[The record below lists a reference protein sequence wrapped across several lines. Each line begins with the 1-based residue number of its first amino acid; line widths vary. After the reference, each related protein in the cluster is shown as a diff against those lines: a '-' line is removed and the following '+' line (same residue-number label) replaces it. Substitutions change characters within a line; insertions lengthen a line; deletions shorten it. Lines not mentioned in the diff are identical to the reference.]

1 MAIPQSFLD
10 QLKMSCDIET
20 IVSSYVQLKRSGRT
34 SKGLCPFHSEK
45 TPSFVVYHDSES
57 FYCFG
62 CGAGGDVISFI
73 MRIENL
79 SYIEALKFL
88 ADRAGIPFPEEERE
102 DPSLRI
108 KPLIYEINRE
118 AAHFYHNQ
126 LKADAGIPGR
136 EYLMGE
142 RKLTPKTITK
152 YGLGFAPPGWDNLR
166 SHLRKK
172 GFSDEEMLAAAVV
185 SRGRDGKSV
194 YDTFRNRVIF
204 PIIDIRKNV
213 VGFGGR
219 VMDDSKP
226 KYLNSSDT
234 PVFKK
239 SRNLFSLNFAKNVS
253 DGRLILAEGYMD
265 VIAMNQAGFENVVA
279 TLGTALT
286 PEQARLMATYAGEIV
301 ISYDSDGPGRT
312 ATNRAVGLL
321 EEAGL
326 KTRILDMKG
335 AKDPDEFIKK
345 YGAERFKM
353 LVNGARN
360 VTEYQ
365 LGVIRAKYD
374 LGEDEQR
381 AAYLQEGVHFLA
393 TVQSSIEREIYGGR
407 MAQETDI
414 PREVILSNI
423 DQERRKNLARARK
436 KEASDLQSGRL
447 EFRAGRTPGMAAEDG
462 LLACLYH
469 HPDWAGR
476 ILPRVSEDT
485 LSEEGRKLY
494 RLILEGQRTGAA
506 ELSDLTPKLD
516 EKESGR
522 MARILALVSDGQL
535 GITPEAL
542 EDYLKTLANA
552 DLQKRVRESG
562 TLSDEE
568 YGRLFEQIRKSKLSG
583 NSSAK

>member
-20 IVSSYVQLKRSGRT
+20 IVSSYVPLKRAGRT

-79 SYIEALKFL
+79 GYIEALKFL
-88 ADRAGIPFPEEERE
+88 ADRAGLPFPEEERE

-118 AAHFYHNQ
+118 AAHFYHDQ
-126 LKADAGIPGR
+126 LKSDVGLSGR

-142 RKLTPKTITK
+142 RKLSAKTVTK

-166 SHLRKK
+166 NHLRKK
-172 GFSDEEMLAAAVV
+172 GFSDEDMLAAAVV

-219 VMDDSKP
+219 VMDDAKP

-239 SRNLFSLNFAKNVS
+239 SRNLFSLNFAKNVTDS
-253 DGRLILAEGYMD
+253 RLILAEGYMD

-286 PEQARLMATYAGEIV
+286 PDQARLMATYAKEIV
-301 ISYDSDGPGRT
+301 IAYDSDGPGRT

-345 YGAERFKM
+345 YGSERFKM
-353 LVNGARN
+353 LIDGARN

-374 LGEDEQR
+374 LGSDEQR
-381 AAYLQEGVHFLA
+381 AAYLQEGVSFLA
-393 TVQSSIEREIYGGR
+393 SVPSDIEREIYGGR
-407 MAQETDI
+407 MAQEAGV
-414 PREVILSNI
+414 PREVVKVSI
-423 DQERRKNLARARK
+423 DSARKKNYARARK
-436 KEASDLQSGRL
+436 KESSDLQSGRL
-447 EFRAGRTPGMAAEDG
+447 ELKMGRKAGDAAEDG
-462 LLACLYH
+462 LIGCLYY
-469 HPDWAGR
+469 HPDWAGK
-476 ILPRVSEDT
+476 IIPKVDESA
-485 LSEEGRKLY
+485 LSEETAKIY
-494 RLILEGQRTGAA
+494 RLLLEMQRTGGGT
-506 ELSDLTPKLD
+506 LSDLTPKLD

-522 MARILALVSDGQL
+522 LAGILARVSDGQL

-542 EDYLKTLANA
+542 GDYLSTIENARLQKTLNGSGEMSLEEAEA
-552 DLQKRVRESG
+552 LAEAIRRKKLKR
-562 TLSDEE
+562 
-568 YGRLFEQIRKSKLSG
+568 
-583 NSSAK
+583 

>member
-20 IVSSYVQLKRSGRT
+20 IVSSYVPLKRAGRT

-79 SYIEALKFL
+79 GYIEALKFL
-88 ADRAGIPFPEEERE
+88 ADRAGLPFPEEERE

-118 AAHFYHNQ
+118 AAHFYHDQ
-126 LKADAGIPGR
+126 LKSDVGLSGR

-142 RKLTPKTITK
+142 RKLSAKTVTK

-166 SHLRKK
+166 NHLRKK
-172 GFSDEEMLAAAVV
+172 GFSDEDMLAAAVV

-219 VMDDSKP
+219 VMDDAKP

-239 SRNLFSLNFAKNVS
+239 SRNLFSLNFAKNVTDS
-253 DGRLILAEGYMD
+253 RLILAEGYMD

-286 PEQARLMATYAGEIV
+286 PDQARLMATYAKEIV
-301 ISYDSDGPGRT
+301 IAYDSDGPGRT

-345 YGAERFKM
+345 YGSERFKM
-353 LVNGARN
+353 LIDGARN

-374 LGEDEQR
+374 LGSDEQR
-381 AAYLQEGVHFLA
+381 AAYLQEGVSFLA
-393 TVQSSIEREIYGGR
+393 SVPSDIEREIYGGR
-407 MAQETDI
+407 MAQEAGV
-414 PREVILSNI
+414 PREVVKVSI
-423 DQERRKNLARARK
+423 DSVRKKNYARARK
-436 KEASDLQSGRL
+436 KESSDLQSGRL
-447 EFRAGRTPGMAAEDG
+447 ELKMGRKAGDAAEDG
-462 LLACLYH
+462 LIGCLYY
-469 HPDWAGR
+469 HPDWAGK
-476 ILPRVSEDT
+476 IIPKVDESA
-485 LSEEGRKLY
+485 LSEETAKIY
-494 RLILEGQRTGAA
+494 RLLLEMQRTGGGT
-506 ELSDLTPKLD
+506 LSDLTPKLD

-522 MARILALVSDGQL
+522 LAGILARVSDGQL

-542 EDYLKTLANA
+542 GDYLSTIENARLQKTLNGSGEMSLEEAEA
-552 DLQKRVRESG
+552 LAEAIRRKKLKR
-562 TLSDEE
+562 
-568 YGRLFEQIRKSKLSG
+568 
-583 NSSAK
+583 